1 MECEVKDAEINILR
15 RRIQQMQEQTGR
27 ILLPNGNSGVRTHT
41 PPLLDDKI
49 LLSKVQKS
57 S

>member
-41 PPLLDDKI
+41 PPPLDDKI